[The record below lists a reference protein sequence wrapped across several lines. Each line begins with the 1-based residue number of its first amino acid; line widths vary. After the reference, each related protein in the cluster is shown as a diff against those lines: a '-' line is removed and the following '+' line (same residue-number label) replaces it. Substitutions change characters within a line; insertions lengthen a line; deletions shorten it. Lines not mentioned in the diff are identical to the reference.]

1 MRSTD
6 HFTRT
11 DIEQEANG
19 LYTFDRKEK
28 LEAEKVK
35 KVMDEAVQLF
45 YDKVVNL

>member
-1 MRSTD
+1 
-6 HFTRT
+6 
-11 DIEQEANG
+11 